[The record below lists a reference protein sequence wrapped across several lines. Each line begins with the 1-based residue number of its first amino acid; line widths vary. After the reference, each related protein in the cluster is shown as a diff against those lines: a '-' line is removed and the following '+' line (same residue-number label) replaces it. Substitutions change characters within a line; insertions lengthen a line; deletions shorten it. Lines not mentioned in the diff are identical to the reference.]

1 MVERV
6 DKDSLFFILFNEAF
20 MQGRLTAR
28 QRSSAAGMLS
38 HIPVV
43 PRIFG
48 KVKSAI
54 EIKTILRQR
63 AMAADSKGR
72 STAVLK
78 LLAVMLMKES
88 R

>member
-1 MVERV
+1 
-6 DKDSLFFILFNEAF
+6 
-20 MQGRLTAR
+20 
-28 QRSSAAGMLS
+28 MLS

-48 KVKSAI
+48 KVNSAI